1 MPKIDLTGKEYEY
14 YKVIDRNEE
23 RTKQN
28 KKNVFWNCKCHCG
41 NMFVATTTDI
51 NRQKTKSCGCMAH
64 YLTGKAHF
72 QDITGETF
80 GELKVLERD
89 YERSQTSKK
98 PVTYWKCKCSC
109 GNIISVDRTHLVG
122 RGQSS
127 CGCKKS
133 IGELNINKIL
143 SQHNIKYSTQYTNKK
158 LETEKGGYL
167 KYDFAILNDNNE
179 IIRLIEFDGPQHNK
193 DTYDRFFES
202 YDLIHQRDELKNQYC
217 KDNNI
222 PLVRIPYKKRD
233 CMTLEDLMG
242 DRFLV

>member
-1 MPKIDLTGKEYEY
+1 MPKIDLTGKKYEY
-14 YKVIDRNEE
+14 YTVIDRNEE

-28 KKNVFWNCKCHCG
+28 GRNVFWNCKCHCG
-41 NMFVATTTDI
+41 NLFVATTTDI

-89 YERSQTSKK
+89 YEKAQTSKK

-143 SQHNIKYSTQYTNKK
+143 SQNNIKYSTQYTNKK

-193 DTYDRFFES
+193 DTYDRFFEA
-202 YDLIHQRDELKNQYC
+202 YDLIHQRDELKNKYC

-233 CMTLEDLMG
+233 TMTLEDLMG

>member
-1 MPKIDLTGKEYEY
+1 MPKIDLTDKEYEY
-14 YKVIDRNEE
+14 YTVIDRNEE

-28 KKNVFWNCKCHCG
+28 GRNVFWNCKCHCG
-41 NMFVATTTDI
+41 NLFVATTTDI

-80 GELKVLERD
+80 GELQVLERD
-89 YERSQTSKK
+89 YEKAQTSKK

-143 SQHNIKYSTQYTNKK
+143 SQNNIKYSTQYTNKK

-193 DTYDRFFES
+193 DTYDRFFEA
-202 YDLIHQRDELKNQYC
+202 YDLIHQRDELKNKYC

-233 CMTLEDLMG
+233 TMTLEDLMG